1 MVFGGLAGLLLAA
14 FRSSRLGSAKDV
26 TRLVPDSAVVK
37 LRLRK
42 PGEPGAKAWDPIT
55 TGVLGI
61 GTGSVMIAPPD
72 HPPGEHERA
81 AADQL
86 SAALRHHG
94 RRAWV
99 VDHSVLPAD
108 TVPVPRTRS
117 RASTVLVTSDGVTS
131 EPGSVLA
138 ALTGHVVL
146 IVTPRTRRQA
156 LTEALHRIAEVGA
169 EVQGVVLLTGASSP
183 GGRFVPAVLRRS
195 TS

>member
-1 MVFGGLAGLLLAA
+1 M
-14 FRSSRLGSAKDV
+14 
-26 TRLVPDSAVVK
+26 
-37 LRLRK
+37 
-42 PGEPGAKAWDPIT
+42 
-55 TGVLGI
+55 
-61 GTGSVMIAPPD
+61 
-72 HPPGEHERA
+72 
-81 AADQL
+81 
-86 SAALRHHG
+86 
-94 RRAWV
+94 

-108 TVPVPRTRS
+108 SVPVPRTRS

-156 LTEALHRIAEVGA
+156 LAQALHRIAEVGA
-169 EVQGVVLLTGASSP
+169 TVQGVVLLTGSSFP